1 MNDPI
6 DPADP
11 DGRIADLFARDRGPG
26 PGDVAAARLL
36 LKRALAR
43 EQAAPLRLA
52 DARAAG
58 RRAAR
63 PSAVA
68 WIAQAAGF
76 ALLLALLAPLLPRLA
91 PAREEAPTLVGAIAD
106 EMRALGSRMERWI
119 PSLPLRFDAPLP
131 SLEAIDRALT
141 PIREFGDDLPSWWPS
156 LHSDAR

>member
-1 MNDPI
+1 MNHPV

-11 DGRIADLFARDRGPG
+11 DGRIAGLFARDRGPE
-26 PGDVAAARLL
+26 PGEVAAARLL

-43 EQAAPLRLA
+43 EQAGPLRLA
-52 DARAAG
+52 DARATG

-63 PSAVA
+63 PRAVA

-91 PAREEAPTLVGAIAD
+91 PARDRAPTLVAAFAS

-119 PSLPLRFDAPLP
+119 PTLPLRFDAPLP
-131 SLEAIDRALT
+131 TKEAVDRALT
-141 PIREFGDDLPSWWPS
+141 PIREIGDDLPSWWPS